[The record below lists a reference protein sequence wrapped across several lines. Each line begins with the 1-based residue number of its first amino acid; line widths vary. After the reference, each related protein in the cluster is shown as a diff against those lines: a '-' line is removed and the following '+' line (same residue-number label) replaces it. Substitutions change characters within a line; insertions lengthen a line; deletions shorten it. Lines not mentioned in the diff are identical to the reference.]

1 MQRWQFTL
9 LVTAG
14 AVAGLYLA
22 PRPAPAIG
30 ESPDVPASPRPIP
43 EVADARGLSVDAR
56 LDRDAVLQDGDGARY
71 LVVTV
76 TAPDAAGE
84 RVPVDLAL
92 VVDTSGSMG
101 QEGKIDEA
109 REAAHTLVDALRPG
123 DHFALVA
130 FDDRARVLTEGA
142 FDGDADRLHALVGG
156 LRDDGGTNLWD
167 GVAAGRRSLR
177 DADATARK
185 VLVVSDGNANVGET
199 EPDAFTD
206 LARVYGR
213 DGVTVSAIG
222 LGRDF
227 NETLLEGMADA
238 GGGTYRFVGEPE
250 ELPSVIAAELSRTTE
265 TFARR
270 AKVRIRAAEGVTI
283 DQVYGWPAARSDGAV
298 EVDVGDVPAGQSRKI
313 VLAVDVPAEQRGGLT
328 VAAAE
333 LTWESLDGAY
343 GQAWERADAYVTDD
357 PADVEASVD
366 EAASVAAT
374 RARAG
379 DLARASADAWRRG
392 DTLRARSMVQSAA
405 VLLAEARRTIDAPEL
420 RQDAERIV
428 EIEALGYTEGGNY
441 AAKAASEAGRDLAR

>member
-1 MQRWQFTL
+1 
-9 LVTAG
+9 V
-14 AVAGLYLA
+14 
-22 PRPAPAIG
+22 PAPAL
-30 ESPDVPASPRPIP
+30 PIP
-43 EVADARGLSVDAR
+43 EVADARALGLDAR
-56 LDRDAVLQDGDGARY
+56 LDRDAVLRDGDGLRY

-76 TAPDAAGE
+76 TAPEAPWE

-101 QEGKIDEA
+101 QDGKLA
-109 REAAHTLVDALRPG
+109 QAQAAADSLVDALRPG
-123 DHFALVA
+123 DHFALVS
-130 FDDRARVLTEGA
+130 FDDRARLLTAGA
-142 FDGDADRLHALVGG
+142 FDGDTERLHALVGG

-167 GVAAGRRSLR
+167 GIATGRRALR
-177 DADATARK
+177 DAGPTVRK
-185 VLVVSDGNANVGET
+185 VLVVSDGHANVGET

-206 LARVYGR
+206 LARLYGQ
-213 DGVTVSAIG
+213 DGVSVSAIG

-250 ELPSVIAAELSRTTE
+250 ELPSVIAAELQRTTE

-270 AKVRIRAAEGVTI
+270 VTVRVRAAEGVTI
-283 DQVYGWPAARSDGAV
+283 HDVYGWPAERSDGGV
-298 EVDVGDVPAGQSRKI
+298 EVDIGDIAAGQTRKI
-313 VLAVDVPAEQRGGLT
+313 VLAVDVPADDRGEQT

-343 GQAWERADAYVTDD
+343 GQVWDRAAARVTDD

-366 EAASVAAT
+366 EAASVAAS

-392 DTLRARSMVQSAA
+392 DALRARSMVQSAA
-405 VLLAEARRTIDAPEL
+405 FIVAEARRSSDAPEL
-420 RQDAERIV
+420 RMDAARLV
-428 EIEALGYTEGGNY
+428 EIEAL
-441 AAKAASEAGRDLAR
+441 